1 MKNSRFKIKKILS
14 FKLWFLILHFAFCI
28 TPWGTVIAQRSPST
42 DATRGVALID
52 YIAGDYQM
60 AVDEGGEQILDE
72 AEFAE
77 MKDFA
82 DLIGHYLTNL
92 GISPDDSLARQWQ
105 ELNRAINQKDPVPTV
120 QQKAASL
127 KGAWID
133 RFAIPTAPSFF
144 PDLNRGKEIYLQAC
158 SQCHGAIGMADTPTA
173 LQLDPSP
180 IAFAKP
186 ENLDRLSPFKAYNTI
201 TFGVQ
206 NTAMPSFSAMSEK
219 DRWAVAA
226 YLFTLREGL
235 PSPTQEKPILSWD
248 KAMALNDQELIGQLT
263 EILGSPEKT
272 SVQLSQIRHLAYN
285 GDDEKGGAQKEKGL
299 QGLTISISHTRKSL
313 DLLERGDFQLALDQ
327 AVAAYLDGFEQSE
340 IMLKASGQNSTVRE
354 VEELFINYRQRIRE
368 GNKASADEAGRTLL
382 EKLVSIRQTLHHQ
395 QSLSPG
401 MAFLASFAIIFRE
414 GLEAILLLAIILSV
428 VATLRQTQYIR
439 WIHVSWASALVVGF
453 VTWLLAREIIS
464 GAVRE
469 GMEGWVGLIAAAVL
483 VYVSFW
489 LFAKRDVEIWK
500 RFLIGRIRGKKNL
513 GITTIVSVSF
523 LAVYRE
529 VFETVLFFETLRLQA
544 PGHGFSLLGGV
555 ISALAG
561 LGLAAWFIF
570 SVGRKIPLNAFF
582 SVSGTLL
589 YMLAV
594 VFVGQSIHSFQE
606 ANLISLTPTPF
617 FRVPPLGIF
626 PTLETLAAQGLLM
639 AIYLTGQIWQQW
651 IKKPEAEARLGSAMA
666 KASLELFDIHEL
678 EEHLME
684 HLNEVKTRIGKK
696 QIADDE
702 MKEILGH
709 MHDLDRGIHHV
720 IVLLSQ
726 LESEIP
732 QRFEELFAEVEELQK
747 GGTHHKLVEKARL
760 FKNHLETIKSRRPME

>member
-1 MKNSRFKIKKILS
+1 MKSCL
-14 FKLWFLILHFAFCI
+14 LIIFWVLFIFQASAFAE
-28 TPWGTVIAQRSPST
+28 ST

-60 AVDEGGEQILDE
+60 AVDANGDKILDHG
-72 AEFAE
+72 EFSE
-77 MKDFA
+77 MTDFA
-82 DLIGHYLTNL
+82 GLIGHTLKNL
-92 GISPDDSLARQWQ
+92 GVSTDDPLTQQWQ
-105 ELNRAINQKDPVPTV
+105 ELDWAIHQKSPVKTV

-133 RFAIPTAPSFF
+133 RFSIPTAPPFF

-158 SQCHGAIGMADTPTA
+158 STCHGMTGLADTPTA
-173 LQLDPSP
+173 AQLDPP
-180 IAFAKP
+180 PVAFAKP
-186 ENLDRLSPFKAYNTI
+186 ENLDRLSPFKATNTI

-206 NTAMPSFSAMSEK
+206 NTAMPSFYAMSEK
-219 DRWAVAA
+219 DRWGVAV

-235 PSPTQEKPILSWD
+235 PSPTQEKPVLSWD
-248 KAMALNDQELIGQLT
+248 KAMALNDQELMVQLT
-263 EILGSPEKT
+263 EILGSPEKA
-272 SVQLSQIRHLAYN
+272 SRQLSQIRYLAYN
-285 GDDEKGGAQKEKGL
+285 GDDEKGLAQNEKAL

-313 DLLERGDFQLALDQ
+313 DLLGSGDFQSALDQ
-327 AVAAYLDGFEQSE
+327 AVSAYLDGFEQSE
-340 IMLKASGQNSTVRE
+340 IMLKAGGQNSTVRD
-354 VEELFINYRQRIRE
+354 VEELFINYRQKIRE
-368 GNKASADEAGRTLL
+368 GDKITAEQAGGRLL
-382 EKLVSIRQTLHHQ
+382 EKLVGIRQALHQ
-395 QSLSPG
+395 SQSLSPG

-428 VATLRQTQYIR
+428 VFTIRQTSYAK
-439 WIHVSWASALVVGF
+439 WIHVSWMAALVAGF
-453 VTWLLAREIIS
+453 VTWLLARKIIS

-513 GITTIVSVSF
+513 GIYTIVSVSF

-529 VFETVLFFETLRLQA
+529 VFETILFFETLKLQA
-544 PGHGFSLLGGV
+544 PGKGWALLGGV
-555 ISALAG
+555 GIALIG
-561 LGLAAWFIF
+561 LVLATWFIF
-570 SVGRKIPLNAFF
+570 QLGKKIPLNAFF

-589 YMLAV
+589 YLLAV

-617 FRVPPLGIF
+617 FRMPPLGIF
-626 PTLETLAAQGLLM
+626 PTFETLAAQGFLM
-639 AIYLTGQIWQQW
+639 AVYLTGQVWQQW
-651 IKKPEAEARLGSAMA
+651 IKKPEAEARLGDAMA

-684 HLNEVKTRIGKK
+684 HLNEVKTRLGKK

-726 LESEIP
+726 LELEIP
-732 QRFEELFAEVEELQK
+732 QRFEEVFAEVEELQK
-747 GGTHHKLVEKARL
+747 GGTHHKLLEKAQS
-760 FKNHLETIKSRRPME
+760 FKNHLETIKSRRPI